1 MVYYIYNTYEVNKM
15 SEIKKRSRREERE
28 EIIKKLYEMDINN
41 GDLDEEM
48 ESPFIGESLIGVRD
62 HLVKIDEA
70 IVANL
75 TNWSIKRL
83 TYVDRAIIRF
93 ATYELI
99 YTETPFE
106 IVINEAL
113 NITRKYSDE
122 GNDKTVGFNN
132 KVIDN
137 IRKYLKK

>member
-1 MVYYIYNTYEVNKM
+1 M
-15 SEIKKRSRREERE
+15 SEVKKRSRREERE

-48 ESPFIGESLIGVRD
+48 ESLFIGESLNGVKD
-62 HLVKIDEA
+62 HLVKIDEV

-93 ATYELI
+93 ATYELLF
-99 YTETPFE
+99 TETPFE

>member
-1 MVYYIYNTYEVNKM
+1 MM
-15 SEIKKRSRREERE
+15 SEVKKLSRREERE
-28 EIIKKLYEMDINN
+28 EIIKKLYQMDIN
-41 GDLDEEM
+41 GGEIEGEE
-48 ESPFIGESLIGVRD
+48 ETPFISESLSGVQER
-62 HLVKIDEA
+62 LLKIDEV
-70 IVANL
+70 IMANL
-75 TNWSIKRL
+75 TGWNIKRL
-83 TYVDRAIIRF
+83 TFVDRAIIRF
-93 ATYELI
+93 ATYELM

>member
-1 MVYYIYNTYEVNKM
+1 M
-15 SEIKKRSRREERE
+15 SEVKKLSRREERE
-28 EIIKKLYEMDINN
+28 EIIKKLYQMDIN
-41 GDLDEEM
+41 GGEIEGEE
-48 ESPFIGESLIGVRD
+48 ETPFISESLNGVQER
-62 HLVKIDEA
+62 LLKIDE
-70 IVANL
+70 IISANL
-75 TNWSIKRL
+75 TGWNIKRL
-83 TYVDRAIIRF
+83 TFVDRAIIRF
-93 ATYELI
+93 ATYELM

>member
-1 MVYYIYNTYEVNKM
+1 M
-15 SEIKKRSRREERE
+15 SEQKKKSRREERE
-28 EIIKKLYEMDINN
+28 DIIKKLYENDINKSEVS
-41 GDLDEEM
+41 LEETTPFVK
-48 ESPFIGESLIGVRD
+48 ESVEGV
-62 HLVKIDEA
+62 LSNLEKIDNV

-75 TNWSIKRL
+75 QKWSIKRL

-93 ATYELI
+93 ATYELLL
-99 YTETPFE
+99 TETPHE

-132 KVIDN
+132 RVIDN

>member
-1 MVYYIYNTYEVNKM
+1 MM
-15 SEIKKRSRREERE
+15 SEVKKRSRREERE
-28 EIIKKLYEMDINN
+28 EIIKKLYQMDIN
-41 GDLDEEM
+41 GGELVEEL
-48 ESPFIGESLIGVRD
+48 ESPFISESITGVIK
-62 HLVKIDEA
+62 HLAKIDEV

-93 ATYELI
+93 ATYELH
-99 YTETPFE
+99 YTETPHE

-132 KVIDN
+132 RVIDN